1 MNRDPLS
8 FRHTARCV
16 SEPLHVR
23 LQQWVALRL
32 VPTLLTA
39 LLFAA
44 LLALLHANSAAAATA
59 KGGDYKLG
67 PQDQVRLLVF
77 EWRANV
83 DTVFAWSSLN
93 DEFTVGASGMI
104 SLPIL
109 GEVEAAGKTTVELA
123 QAVGERLKGTIGLA
137 GAPKV
142 GVEVVKYRPFY
153 IMGGV
158 NKPGAYPYRPG
169 LTVLQAVSVAHGL
182 LGSGESGLNA
192 GREAIQA
199 RGKLQLSAA
208 QIVALL
214 ARKARLS
221 AELKNEDKI
230 RFPDQ
235 LEKRKKE
242 PAVAVAIKQE
252 QTIFNT
258 RRSALKTE
266 INALEQ
272 LKSFLE
278 KEVVSIEAQIQTQV
292 EEQNILK
299 KELASITALVGRG
312 LAPATRQL
320 EMQRTVSRLEG
331 DRLRLESTLLTAKQ
345 GISRAEVSI
354 IEARNKRANAVAAD
368 LRTTQDDLDTA
379 TSRYATSE
387 RLLYESALIMPQAA
401 GKSKGA
407 VTYAILRD
415 AEEIPATETTA
426 VQPGDTVKVQ
436 LPLPKGL
443 GLTEKGEPA
452 TQ

>member
-1 MNRDPLS
+1 MKADPFSYRD
-8 FRHTARCV
+8 AAGY
-16 SEPLHVR
+16 EPETLCAR
-23 LQQWVALRL
+23 LQQWVAVRV

-39 LLFAA
+39 LLLAA
-44 LLALLHANSAAAATA
+44 FLALLNVNSAAAAKA
-59 KGGDYKLG
+59 EDYKLG
-67 PQDQVRLLVF
+67 PADQVRLLVY

-93 DEFTVGASGMI
+93 AEFTVGTAGTI

-109 GEVEAAGKTTVELA
+109 GEVEAAGKTTAELA
-123 QAVGERLKGTIGLA
+123 QAVGERLKSTIGLA
-137 GAPKV
+137 VAPKV

-182 LGSGESGLNA
+182 LGSGESGLSA

-221 AELKNEDKI
+221 AELKNEEKI
-230 RFPDQ
+230 TFPPQ

-242 PAVAVAIKQE
+242 PAVAVAMKQE
-252 QTIFNT
+252 QTIFDT

-266 INALEQ
+266 IDALEQ
-272 LKSFLE
+272 LKAFLE
-278 KEVVSIEAQIQTQV
+278 KEVVSIEAQIKTQT
-292 EEQNILK
+292 EEQDILK
-299 KELASITALVGRG
+299 KELASISGLVARG
-312 LAPATRQL
+312 LAPSTRQL
-320 EMQRTVSRLEG
+320 EMQRAVSRLEG

-354 IEARNKRANAVAAD
+354 IEARNKRANDVAAD

-379 TSRYATSE
+379 SSLYATSE

-401 GKSKGA
+401 GKGKGA
-407 VTYAILRD
+407 VTYAILRN
-415 AEEIPATETTA
+415 AKELPATETTA
-426 VQPGDTVKVQ
+426 VEPGDTVKVQ
-436 LPLPKGL
+436 LPMPEGL
-443 GLTEKGEPA
+443 GLSAEQPHV